1 MVDMK
6 RILHNIILSVAAVA
20 VSVSCIEETVPVGG
34 SVTQA
39 QVSASKSALMSMI
52 NSIPATLY
60 ASGAAGY
67 AGSYGDHTDFGMPG
81 VHLRLEHML
90 EDIATMADNPYY
102 NRFYAYD
109 MNMAQ
114 GADYTYCAYFWDYYY
129 TLIRLANDVIASMKP
144 AVAEGSS
151 DEKELAEL
159 RHILG
164 QAYAYR
170 AWFYF
175 DLAKLFEP
183 KPNKYTDVSHL
194 RGLTVP
200 LVDEYTSID
209 DTKNNPRVDRE
220 TMYKFIFDDLAK
232 AEEYLDKSKTAFNAP
247 TLMAI
252 YGLYARAYLELG
264 ASYKEY
270 NGNPNPDI
278 LPLTMEEA
286 YTKAAEYARKVIDE
300 SGKTPLTQ
308 AQWEDPVTGFNSAA
322 SNNAWIWGISV
333 SAESLNNLLSF
344 ISHMSAEAAW
354 GYARYAQFGVS
365 SALYDMIPEADWRKH
380 SWLDPEKT
388 DYYDYKFAGS
398 EADQADFLSGGQAAK
413 PYVALKF
420 RPAQGECNDFNIGN
434 AGDYCLMRIEEM
446 YFIEMEAQANL
457 DLNKGIELL
466 KDFVKDYR
474 YKSYDKNPQS
484 WEDFKTEYMLQKRI
498 EFWGEGI
505 LLFDYK
511 RLNVGINRAFAGSNH
526 PSVFRLAE
534 TDGRSPQWN
543 IVVTRAEFQSN
554 TAIKDSNNNP
564 DPSSKIPM
572 AEDK

>member
-6 RILHNIILSVAAVA
+6 RIIFNIIFSVAAVA
-20 VSVSCIEETVPVGG
+20 ASVSCIQETVPVGG

-39 QVSASKSALMSMI
+39 QVSSSKSALMSMI

-81 VHLRLEHML
+81 IHLRLEHML

-114 GADYTYCAYFWDYYY
+114 GEDYTYCAYFWDYYY

-144 AVAEGSS
+144 AVEAGSTDEAEMTQ
-151 DEKELAEL
+151 L

-175 DLAKLFEP
+175 DLARLFEP
-183 KPNKYTDVSHL
+183 KLNEYTNVRNLLH
-194 RGLTVP
+194 LTVP
-200 LVDEYTSID
+200 IVDENTTID
-209 DTKNNPRVDRE
+209 QTKNNPRVCRE
-220 TMYKFIFDDLAK
+220 EIYKFIFTDLER
-232 AEEYLDKSKTAFNAP
+232 AEDLLDKSKNAFNAP
-247 TLMAI
+247 TMMAI

-264 ASYKEY
+264 AAYKEN
-270 NGNPNPDI
+270 NGVNPYADI
-278 LPLTMEEA
+278 LPLTQEEA

-365 SALYDMIPEADWRKH
+365 GALYDKIPDADFRKH
-380 SWLDPEKT
+380 SWLDPKKES
-388 DYYDYKFAGS
+388 YYAYKFAGKP
-398 EADQADFLSGGQAAK
+398 EDKATFLSGGQAAK

-457 DLNKGIELL
+457 ELKKGVDLL
-466 KDFVKDYR
+466 KKFMKDYR
-474 YKSYDKNPQS
+474 YKSYDRNPQS
-484 WEDFKTEYMLQKRI
+484 WDDFKEELMLQKRI

-505 LLFDYK
+505 LFFDYK
-511 RLNVGINRAFAGSNH
+511 RLDVGINRAFVGTNH
-526 PSVFRLAE
+526 PSVFRLAA
-534 TDGRSPQWN
+534 TKGRSPQWN
-543 IVVTRAEFQSN
+543 IVITRAEFQSN
-554 TAIKDSNNNP
+554 TAITGSNNNP
-564 DPSSKIPM
+564 DPSSTIPM
-572 AEDK
+572 ADE